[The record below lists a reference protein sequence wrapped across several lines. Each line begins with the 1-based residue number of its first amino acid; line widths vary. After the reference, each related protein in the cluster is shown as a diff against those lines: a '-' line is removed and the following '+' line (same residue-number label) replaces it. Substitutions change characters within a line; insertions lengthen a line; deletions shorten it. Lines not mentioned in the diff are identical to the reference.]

1 MKKNGK
7 NGLNGLVVAVWLAGS
22 SLSALAT
29 EPATDDISKAVRTEN
44 ARTHYVKAEI
54 MVGENDWPGARWELE
69 IAKQLQPDFSFVS
82 ASAVSGLQ
90 AKIENGENKEQEK
103 QNKLDIFFLGVIPLS
118 LIVFTFLALW
128 AIWRRPNKPSDET

>member
-1 MKKNGK
+1 MW
-7 NGLNGLVVAVWLAGS
+7 LVGS

-44 ARTHYVKAEI
+44 ARVHYVKAEI
-54 MVGENDWPGARWELE
+54 MGGENDWSGARWELE
-69 IAKQLQPDFSFVS
+69 IAKQLQPDFSFAS

-103 QNKLDIFFLGVIPLS
+103 QNKLDICLRVIFLS
-118 LIVFTFLALW
+118 LIVLTLLKLW
-128 AIWRRPNKPSDET
+128 AIWRRPNKPSDETSDARGIH